1 MTMKITNLHLLPDK
15 GLKLKKA
22 ILKEES
28 LLKDTEMQL
37 KNVLNKLKEFPGSQF
52 LYFSLT

>member
-22 ILKEES
+22 ISKEES

-52 LYFSLT
+52 LYFSRT